1 MHWKNIVINLLIAF
15 SPVALTIS
23 AVLGVRISRQDSA
36 NRRNRFSL
44 VAVLFLLAA
53 AGLWPAVWMYRP
65 PLPLQ
70 TDPNYLQ
77 AVNRAHLYVQTFRW
91 FGIALCILA
100 LASSFFGRLRIVVPV
115 LMASAGTV
123 LFWWV
128 STTWP

>member
-1 MHWKNIVINLLIAF
+1 MHWRNVVINLLIAF
-15 SPVALTIS
+15 APVALTIS
-23 AVLGVRISRQDSA
+23 AISGVRVFHQDSA
-36 NRRNRFSL
+36 NRRNRFSI

-53 AGLWPAVWMYRP
+53 AGLWPAVRMYRP

-77 AVNRAHLYVQTFRW
+77 AFNHAHLYVQTFRW

-100 LASSFFGRLRIVVPV
+100 LASSCFGRFRIVVPV